1 MWLTPITTFALW
13 ISADVHRNF
22 GVTVRFYLIVW
33 SLKIS
38 NEVNV
43 PQEMRNSAKKRV
55 SSMIVTFQIECQR
68 YNGDNVIQYGRF
80 KWRIWWLFERVWF
93 LYFHRRNFNLESP
106 VFCCIDVKNS
116 RIIFFYSAEF
126 RNSSLMNSGPE
137 YLGKKPDIAI

>member
-106 VFCCIDVKNS
+106 VFCCIDDKNS